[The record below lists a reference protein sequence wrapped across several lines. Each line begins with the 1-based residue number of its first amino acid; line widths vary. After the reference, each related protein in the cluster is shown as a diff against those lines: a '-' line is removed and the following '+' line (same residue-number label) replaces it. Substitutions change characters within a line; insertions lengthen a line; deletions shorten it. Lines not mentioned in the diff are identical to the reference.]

1 MCGGALTLT
10 LHPQVL
16 FLDAD
21 NMALADPAP
30 LFDARGA
37 RDTGALLWPDY
48 WATTSAPDLAAVLGL
63 AALPA
68 GSFESGQ
75 MLFDKRRCAPARP
88 RRRGRGRP
96 ARTVPRAVT
105 WPPTRGRSRAAGL
118 RGWRCIVRPWQ
129 VPSQL
134 WVGSAAPGCRAHA
147 GR

>member
-1 MCGGALTLT
+1 LCGGALTLT

-68 GSFESGQ
+68 GRAGAGVAGLRALSP
-75 MLFDKRRCAPARP
+75 APS
-88 RRRGRGRP
+88 RGRP
-96 ARTVPRAVT
+96 RAA
-105 WPPTRGRSRAAGL
+105 AAGL
-118 RGWRCIVRPWQ
+118 
-129 VPSQL
+129 
-134 WVGSAAPGCRAHA
+134 PGCGA
-147 GR
+147 GAASCARGRYRRSSG